1 MRSRADVTSFGAM
14 KRICVFCGSSLGS
27 RPEFA
32 DAAVALGQEL
42 ARRGLELVY
51 GGASVGLM
59 GLVADAVL
67 RGGGR
72 AIGVIPEPL
81 ASKELAHA
89 GLSELHVVGS
99 MHERKAKMAELAD
112 GFVTLPGG
120 IGTFEETFEILTWAQ
135 LGLHRKPC
143 GLLDVAGY
151 YAPVVQ
157 LLDHANKEGFVR
169 REHLSMVLVESTPT
183 ALLDRFATYEPQFVA
198 KWIERSQT

>member
-1 MRSRADVTSFGAM
+1 M
-14 KRICVFCGSSLGS
+14 KRICVFCGSSLGT
-27 RPEFA
+27 RPAFA
-32 DAAVALGQEL
+32 DAAQALGREL
-42 ARRGLELVY
+42 ASRGLELVY

-67 RGGGR
+67 RAGGR

-81 ASKELAHA
+81 ASKEIAHE

-143 GLLDVAGY
+143 GLLDVEGY

-157 LLDHANKEGFVR
+157 LLDHACAEGFVR
-169 REHLSMVLVESTPT
+169 RDHLSMLLVEETAA
-183 ALLDRFATYEPQFVA
+183 ALLDRFARYEPTYVA
-198 KWIERSQT
+198 KWIERDET

>member
-1 MRSRADVTSFGAM
+1 MR
-14 KRICVFCGSSLGS
+14 RICVFCGSSLGS
-27 RPEFA
+27 RPAFA
-32 DAAVALGQEL
+32 DAAQSLGREL
-42 ARRGLELVY
+42 ASRGLELVY

-67 RGGGR
+67 HAGGR

-81 ASKELAHA
+81 ASKEIAHA

-143 GLLDVAGY
+143 GLLDIAGY

-157 LLDHANKEGFVR
+157 LLDHAVAEGFVR
-169 REHLSMVLVESTPT
+169 PDHLSMLLVEDNAA
-183 ALLDRFATYEPQFVA
+183 ALLDRFARYEPTYVA
-198 KWIERSQT
+198 KWIERDET

>member
-1 MRSRADVTSFGAM
+1 M
-14 KRICVFCGSSLGS
+14 KRICVFCGSSLGT
-27 RPEFA
+27 RPAFA
-32 DAAVALGQEL
+32 DAAQALGREL
-42 ARRGLELVY
+42 ASRGLELVY

-67 RGGGR
+67 RAGGR
-72 AIGVIPEPL
+72 AIGVIPQPL
-81 ASKELAHA
+81 ASKEIAHE

-99 MHERKAKMAELAD
+99 MHERKAKMSELAD

-151 YAPVVQ
+151 YTPVVQ
-157 LLDHANKEGFVR
+157 LLDHACAEGFVR
-169 REHLSMVLVESTPT
+169 RDHLSMLLVEETAA
-183 ALLDRFATYEPQFVA
+183 ALLDRFARYEPTYVA
-198 KWIERSQT
+198 KWIERDET